1 MVIFAPISF
10 CDHDKGGRRKCW
22 AAGREKM
29 GAMGAMGGLGAMGG
43 DDMDRKASNGF
54 CCHMKYA
61 PNDSVEITTNL

>member
-1 MVIFAPISF
+1 ML
-10 CDHDKGGRRKCW
+10 GGREGEDNMDKQ
-22 AAGREKM
+22 AM
-29 GAMGAMGGLGAMGG
+29 GAMGAMVGLGAMGG

>member
-1 MVIFAPISF
+1 ML
-10 CDHDKGGRRKCW
+10 GGREGEDNMDRQ
-22 AAGREKM
+22 
-29 GAMGAMGGLGAMGG
+29 AMGGLGAMGG